1 VAALATLA
9 RIEWR
14 RGRLA
19 PARSLAEESL
29 RLLESL
35 RSAIASPE
43 LRATFLATQRQAYE
57 TEIGLLMDLD
67 RDESGQGHAR
77 EAFAVSERA
86 RARALLD
93 LLAAARLGARPGGAP
108 DFQRRRQALDERLRA
123 AASASDLVADDV
135 KIRFDPPGQ
144 HLEATV
150 SPSNGND
157 PGDLAGTWGADVKRW
172 QP

>member
-86 RARALLD
+86 RARPARPAGRGAARRAAGRRARLPAPAAGARR
-93 LLAAARLGARPGGAP
+93 AAARRSQRQRP
-108 DFQRRRQALDERLRA
+108 RRR
-123 AASASDLVADDV
+123 
-135 KIRFDPPGQ
+135 
-144 HLEATV
+144 
-150 SPSNGND
+150 
-157 PGDLAGTWGADVKRW
+157 
-172 QP
+172 